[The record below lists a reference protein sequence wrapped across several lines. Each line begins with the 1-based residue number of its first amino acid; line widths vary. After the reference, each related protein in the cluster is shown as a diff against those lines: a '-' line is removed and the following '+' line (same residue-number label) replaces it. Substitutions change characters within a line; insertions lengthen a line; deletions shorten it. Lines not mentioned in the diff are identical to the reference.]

1 MLGEKVDKNKPIA
14 ANTEPEIV
22 TNRHPYL
29 LAKTLA
35 TGPERRHWSLVN
47 VERQNKKEGLSVE
60 GQMCEVQWTDRMT
73 DRHD

>member
-1 MLGEKVDKNKPIA
+1 MERFLYFIEKNYQPVTTPNVKIRTSMLGEKVDKNKPIA

-35 TGPERRHWSLVN
+35 TGPERR
-47 VERQNKKEGLSVE
+47 R
-60 GQMCEVQWTDRMT
+60 
-73 DRHD
+73 